1 MTKRRS
7 PDAQRLL
14 DARKAAAKE
23 LKLDPSDWRVRR
35 YALLAL
41 SIENIEAALAT
52 GEDLDTDAL
61 SKIDA
66 QMQQIRDTLP
76 PEKLQVTVQY
86 VEGCIGIYTC
96 VHCHKRN
103 ELQPGSYTPVS
114 GRHYEISGPNDTKD
128 SPTRGLEAAK
138 VSPRVDAKTNAPA
151 TPVEAV
157 KTPPAVK
164 SLPVPA
170 PSPPRSHP
178 ASIHDAPGARMK
190 PSENGSAVWFGG
202 GASSYPLT
210 RER

>member
-52 GEDLDTDAL
+52 GEDLDTDSL

-66 QMQQIRDTLP
+66 QMQKIRDTLP
-76 PEKLQVTVQY
+76 PEKHQVSVQF

-96 VHCHKRN
+96 QHCGKRN
-103 ELQPGSYTPVS
+103 DLEAGTYVPASS
-114 GRHYEISGPNDTKD
+114 GHYEISGPNATKD
-128 SPTRGLEAAK
+128 SPTRGIEATGGC
-138 VSPRVDAKTNAPA
+138 RNG
-151 TPVEAV
+151 
-157 KTPPAVK
+157 PPK
-164 SLPVPA
+164 QKK
-170 PSPPRSHP
+170 RH
-178 ASIHDAPGARMK
+178 GRQ
-190 PSENGSAVWFGG
+190 
-202 GASSYPLT
+202 
-210 RER
+210 

>member
-1 MTKRRS
+1 MTKRS

-14 DARKAAAKE
+14 DARQSAAAE
-23 LKLDPSDWRVRR
+23 LKLEPSDWRVRR

-128 SPTRGLEAAK
+128 SPTRGVEAAK
-138 VSPRVDAKTNAPA
+138 VSPRVDAKANAPA

-157 KTPPAVK
+157 KT
-164 SLPVPA
+164 SQ
-170 PSPPRSHP
+170 
-178 ASIHDAPGARMK
+178 
-190 PSENGSAVWFGG
+190 
-202 GASSYPLT
+202 
-210 RER
+210 

>member
-128 SPTRGLEAAK
+128 SPTRGIEATSEGGVETPPKPKEA
-138 VSPRVDAKTNAPA
+138 PRTS
-151 TPVEAV
+151 VEASKAV
-157 KTPPAVK
+157 PERPYHETAVK
-164 SLPVPA
+164 DSRPDAAANGGGGLCWFGTA
-170 PSPPRSHP
+170 PS
-178 ASIHDAPGARMK
+178 K
-190 PSENGSAVWFGG
+190 
-202 GASSYPLT
+202 YPLT